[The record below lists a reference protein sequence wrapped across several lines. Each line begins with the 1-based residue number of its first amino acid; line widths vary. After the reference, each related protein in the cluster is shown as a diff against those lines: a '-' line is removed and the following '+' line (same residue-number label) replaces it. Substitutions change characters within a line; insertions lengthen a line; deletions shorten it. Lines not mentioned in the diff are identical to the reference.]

1 MKTALSVIVK
11 TLGILVIIAAVAAV
25 LLLIGAQFWPGASDT
40 VITVGDTEIAMVGVF
55 SAGVGTLLVAWIA
68 VAFAL
73 LVGILTVVFAFAV
86 TAIALG
92 FTALIIGFPFILG
105 GLVVWFVMRR
115 KARNTSVNNSAL
127 PPATTA

>member
-1 MKTALSVIVK
+1 
-11 TLGILVIIAAVAAV
+11 
-25 LLLIGAQFWPGASDT
+25 